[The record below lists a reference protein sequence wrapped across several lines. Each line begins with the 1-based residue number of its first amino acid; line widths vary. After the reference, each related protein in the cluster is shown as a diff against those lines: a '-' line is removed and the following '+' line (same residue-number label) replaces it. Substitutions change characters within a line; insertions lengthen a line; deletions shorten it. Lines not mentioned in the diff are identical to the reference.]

1 MKDKNLPPDI
11 KSIEELTDEANQI
24 IEYLENEKDLINSN
38 ESYQKLL
45 KLNTIIEKR
54 FQKNFK
60 TISEAAFEKIKKI
73 KKKNDK

>member
-38 ESYQKLL
+38 DSYQKLL

-60 TISEAAFEKIKKI
+60 SIKEVAFEKVKKI